1 MTTCIH
7 RHLCTHIDIYLRY
20 CYVTIMSFLN
30 ATAKSN
36 TFVRSYS
43 KGKWYT
49 QGNHCLLPIFS
60 YYRLIINKTCMQINL
75 YIIFLW
81 FTNSVIKNK
90 IDTSNN
96 LLSKYKN
103 LLQIAVFHETHF
115 CYYSRLFFVTL
126 RELALMF
133 NLLTKYCALKIE
145 SNILIRYE
153 KSLKLH
159 NIACNSKLEVTKHII
174 VLR

>member
-1 MTTCIH
+1 MLSLSRVRQYETIKIRENIELIMTTCIH

-60 YYRLIINKTCMQINL
+60 YYRLIINRTSMQINL
-75 YIIFLW
+75 YIIFPRL
-81 FTNSVIKNK
+81 VIWNET
-90 IDTSNN
+90 IYMFYCPITLQNYNTIHNN
-96 LLSKYKN
+96 
-103 LLQIAVFHETHF
+103 T
-115 CYYSRLFFVTL
+115 
-126 RELALMF
+126 
-133 NLLTKYCALKIE
+133 
-145 SNILIRYE
+145 LIRYE
-153 KSLKLH
+153 KKVKITQHHLQPLK
-159 NIACNSKLEVTKHII
+159 
-174 VLR
+174 

>member
-1 MTTCIH
+1 MLSFSRVRQYETIKIRENIELIMTTCIH

-60 YYRLIINKTCMQINL
+60 YYRLIINRTCIQINL
-75 YIIFLW
+75 YIIFPRLVIWNDVKRDTYFTASYHCKTIIW
-81 FTNSVIKNK
+81 FITIIDK
-90 IDTSNN
+90 IWEKGLNYTTSPT
-96 LLSKYKN
+96 
-103 LLQIAVFHETHF
+103 AP
-115 CYYSRLFFVTL
+115 
-126 RELALMF
+126 
-133 NLLTKYCALKIE
+133 
-145 SNILIRYE
+145 
-153 KSLKLH
+153 
-159 NIACNSKLEVTKHII
+159 KLEVTKHII